1 MVKTIFPDKERPGIT
16 WLMALSFI
24 LTGIEALSF
33 GGMESKKLS
42 GESKICFG
50 ISWNQITLDL
60 YTY

>member
-33 GGMESKKLS
+33 GVMESKKLS
-42 GESKICFG
+42 VESKICFG